1 MSAQETALPK
11 SKSISRCHDGPGSR
25 KESCMSQQPTPSTRK
40 IGYEPPGTLPEKA
53 DLKSERVQH
62 VLQKKP
68 VRNQVVALIMKLA
81 NCDCQ
86 RVRVDLVGGKVILSV
101 QAVPHPHELEAVA
114 QTALAL
120 GQEAA

>member
-1 MSAQETALPK
+1 
-11 SKSISRCHDGPGSR
+11 
-25 KESCMSQQPTPSTRK
+25 MSQQETSKPRP
-40 IGYEPPGTLPEKA
+40 IGYEQPGPLPDKA

-81 NCDCQ
+81 NCDRQ

-101 QAVPHPHELEAVA
+101 QAVPRPDEMESVA

>member
-1 MSAQETALPK
+1 
-11 SKSISRCHDGPGSR
+11 
-25 KESCMSQQPTPSTRK
+25 MSQQQTPHTRQ
-40 IGYEPPGTLPEKA
+40 IGYQPPAPLPDRV

-62 VLQKKP
+62 VLEKKP
-68 VRNQVVALIMKLA
+68 VRNQVVALFMKLA
-81 NCDCQ
+81 NCDRQ

-101 QAVPHPHELEAVA
+101 QAVPHPDEMEAVA

>member
-1 MSAQETALPK
+1 
-11 SKSISRCHDGPGSR
+11 
-25 KESCMSQQPTPSTRK
+25 MSQQQTSQSRQ
-40 IGYEPPGTLPEKA
+40 IGYDQPGSLPEKA

-68 VRNQVVALIMKLA
+68 VQKQVVALIMKLA

-86 RVRVDLVGGKVILSV
+86 RVRIDLVGGKVILSV
-101 QAVPHPHELEAVA
+101 QAVPRPDEMADVA
-114 QTALAL
+114 QAALSL

>member
-1 MSAQETALPK
+1 
-11 SKSISRCHDGPGSR
+11 
-25 KESCMSQQPTPSTRK
+25 MSQQQTPNTRQ
-40 IGYEPPGTLPEKA
+40 IGYQPPASLPDKA
-53 DLKSERVQH
+53 DLKSERVEY

-81 NCDCQ
+81 NCDRQ

-101 QAVPHPHELEAVA
+101 QAVPQPDKMEDVA
-114 QTALAL
+114 QAALSL

>member
-1 MSAQETALPK
+1 
-11 SKSISRCHDGPGSR
+11 
-25 KESCMSQQPTPSTRK
+25 MSQQQTPSTRK
-40 IGYEPPGTLPEKA
+40 IGYEPPAPLPDRV

-62 VLQKKP
+62 VLEKKP

-81 NCDCQ
+81 SCDRQ

-101 QAVPHPHELEAVA
+101 QAVPSPCEMEDVA